1 MRHSLPPGQ
10 SAPGSLWRRDEGRHR
25 VEDPETSWLP
35 ARTSVRVSTSCWARL
50 RRLAPAEAREAARA
64 RGLIVDIRS
73 EHEHEREVQGLV
85 PGAHFVARNVLEWRA
100 DPRCAHHDPV
110 LVAVRGPLVLM
121 CAQGFQS
128 SLAAATL
135 QDLGLAHA
143 TDMEGGF
150 ERWQADGLPVL
161 PAGGGTPAR
170 PDARR
175 LGP

>member
-1 MRHSLPPGQ
+1 MPLPTTL
-10 SAPGSLWRRDEGRHR
+10 AA
-25 VEDPETSWLP
+25 
-35 ARTSVRVSTSCWARL
+35 ARARL
-50 RRLAPAEAREAARA
+50 RRLAPAEARGAARA
-64 RGLIVDIRS
+64 GGLIVDIRS
-73 EHEHEREVQGLV
+73 DHQRQVQGLV
-85 PGAHFVARNVLEWRA
+85 PGAHFVALNVLEWRA
-100 DPRCAHHDPV
+100 DPRCPHHDSV
-110 LVAVRGPLVLM
+110 LAAVRGPLVLM

-161 PAGGGTPAR
+161 PAGRGTTAR
-170 PDARR
+170 PGARR

>member
-1 MRHSLPPGQ
+1 VL
-10 SAPGSLWRRDEGRHR
+10 APTGHERAGIDELLA
-25 VEDPETSWLP
+25 V
-35 ARTSVRVSTSCWARL
+35 ARARL

-64 RGLIVDIRS
+64 GGLIVDIRS
-73 EHEHEREVQGLV
+73 EHQREAQGLV

-100 DPRCAHHDPV
+100 DPRCPHHDPV
-110 LVAVRGPLVLM
+110 LAAVRGPLVLM

-135 QDLGLAHA
+135 QDLGLANA

-161 PAGGGTPAR
+161 PAGVGDDCAAGR
-170 PDARR
+170 SR
-175 LGP
+175 LDP

>member
-1 MRHSLPPGQ
+1 L
-10 SAPGSLWRRDEGRHR
+10 APAGHERVGIDELL
-25 VEDPETSWLP
+25 TA
-35 ARTSVRVSTSCWARL
+35 ARARL

-64 RGLIVDIRS
+64 GGLIVDIRS
-73 EHEHEREVQGLV
+73 EYQREAQGLV

-100 DPRCAHHDPV
+100 DPRCPDHDP
-110 LVAVRGPLVLM
+110 LLAAVRGPLVLM

-135 QDLGLAHA
+135 QDLGLANA

-150 ERWQADGLPVL
+150 ERWQADGLAVL
-161 PAGGGTPAR
+161 PAGGGTIAR
-170 PDARR
+170 PGARR

>member
-1 MRHSLPPGQ
+1 MAP
-10 SAPGSLWRRDEGRHR
+10 SAYERAGIDGL
-25 VEDPETSWLP
+25 LAA
-35 ARTSVRVSTSCWARL
+35 ARARL

-73 EHEHEREVQGLV
+73 EHQREVQGLV
-85 PGAHFVARNVLEWRA
+85 PGAYFVARNVLEWRA

-128 SLAAATL
+128 SLAAAML

-161 PAGGGTPAR
+161 PASGRTHAR